1 MGAGNSK
8 PEASAGSQ
16 HVFSSNSPVQFSS
29 NLVDALQSN
38 SESDSTRSKALELEI
53 QNRVAQE
60 LQRIRAREQQTLA
73 EIEKRIA
80 ESKDTTTSLP
90 VTAATAPLA
99 PSATGYPAGSL
110 NLDAPRIPF
119 AGRHHDP
126 VPAIAMP
133 AESASAPAAQP
144 AKRDVSRD
152 SVAAE
157 IEQLRSKLDGRRKLT
172 EMDES
177 VNKARSDVAA
187 CLQLNDRRPLN
198 CWEEVDAF
206 KREVAKLEAAFV
218 DRIVG

>member
-1 MGAGNSK
+1 M
-8 PEASAGSQ
+8 
-16 HVFSSNSPVQFSS
+16 HSNSPVQFSS
-29 NLVDALQSN
+29 NLVDALQST
-38 SESDSTRSKALELEI
+38 SETDSTRTKALELEI

-60 LQRIRAREQQTLA
+60 LKRLHEREQQTLA
-73 EIEKRIA
+73 EIEKRIS
-80 ESKDTTTSLP
+80 ESKDTSLP

-99 PSATGYPAGSL
+99 PSTSGYPAGSL

-126 VPAIAMP
+126 VPAAP
-133 AESASAPAAQP
+133 APQEPVAAAQP
-144 AKRDVSRD
+144 VPKRDISRD

-157 IEQLRSKLDGRRKLT
+157 IEQLRSKLDGRRKLV
-172 EMDES
+172 ELDDG
-177 VNKARSDVAA
+177 VAKARADVTS

-206 KREVAKLEAAFV
+206 KREVARMEAAFV

>member
-8 PEASAGSQ
+8 PEATAGSQ

-29 NLVDALQSN
+29 NLVDALQST
-38 SESDSTRSKALELEI
+38 SETDSTRAKTLELEI

-60 LQRIRAREQQTLA
+60 LKRIREREQQTLA
-73 EIEKRIA
+73 EIEKRIS
-80 ESKDTTTSLP
+80 ESKDTTSLP

-99 PSATGYPAGSL
+99 PSTSGYPAGSL

-126 VPAIAMP
+126 VPAVA
-133 AESASAPAAQP
+133 APQETAAVAQP
-144 AKRDVSRD
+144 VTKRDISRD

-157 IEQLRSKLDGRRKLT
+157 IEQLRSKLDGRRKLV
-172 EMDES
+172 ELDDD
-177 VNKARSDVAA
+177 VAKARSDVTS

-206 KREVAKLEAAFV
+206 KREVARMEAAFV

>member
-38 SESDSTRSKALELEI
+38 SETDSTRSKALELEI

-60 LQRIRAREQQTLA
+60 LQRLHEREQQTLA

-80 ESKDTTTSLP
+80 ESKDTTSLP
-90 VTAATAPLA
+90 VTAATAPVA
-99 PSATGYPAGSL
+99 SSSSGYPAGSL

-119 AGRHHDP
+119 AGREHDP
-126 VPAIAMP
+126 VATFAAPQEPA
-133 AESASAPAAQP
+133 AAQP
-144 AKRDVSRD
+144 VAKRDVSRNA
-152 SVAAE
+152 VAAE
-157 IEQLRSKLDGRRKLT
+157 IEQLRTKLDGRRKVADL
-172 EMDES
+172 DDS
-177 VNKARSDVAA
+177 VAKAKSDVVS
-187 CLQLNDRRPLN
+187 CLRLNDRRPLN

-206 KREVAKLEAAFV
+206 KREVARLEAAFV

>member
-29 NLVDALQSN
+29 NLVDALQST
-38 SESDSTRSKALELEI
+38 SETDSTRSKALELEI

-60 LQRIRAREQQTLA
+60 LQRLRAREQQTLA
-73 EIEKRIA
+73 EIEKRIS
-80 ESKDTTTSLP
+80 ESKDTTSLP

-99 PSATGYPAGSL
+99 PSTSGYPAGSL

-126 VPAIAMP
+126 VPTVA
-133 AESASAPAAQP
+133 APQETAAAAQP
-144 AKRDVSRD
+144 VVKRDVSRD

-157 IEQLRSKLDGRRKLT
+157 IEQLRSKLDGRRKLV
-172 EMDES
+172 ELDDG
-177 VNKARSDVAA
+177 VAKARSDVTS

-206 KREVAKLEAAFV
+206 KREVARMEAAFV